1 MIFVT
6 GTDTGIGKTVLSVML
21 MHYFFAKGKTPFY
34 LKPAQT
40 GCIDPYDAD
49 SDARF
54 IYQQVPQLKGKNPT
68 DSVVCC
74 FKNPK
79 APYFAARDEGTVV
92 DMDLIFKTITDKH
105 GAFNPLIVEGAGGLM
120 VPMTEQMLA
129 VDFIKLLNAKPLL
142 AARAGLGTINH
153 TLLSIEC
160 LRSRGIQPAGVIFM
174 NPGEP
179 PVSEEMIRENME
191 AVKLFSG
198 ITVAGIIGKIGNFSN
213 PGKDSFRPLENI
225 FG

>member
-6 GTDTGIGKTVLSVML
+6 GTDTGVGKTVLSMML

-34 LKPAQT
+34 LKPIQT
-40 GCIDPYDAD
+40 GCIDPDAVD

-54 IYQQVPQLKGKNPT
+54 IYQQVAQLKGKDPA

-79 APYFAARDEGTVV
+79 APYFAARDEGTVL
-92 DMDLIFKTITDKH
+92 DMNLIFKTITDKH
-105 GAFNPLIVEGAGGLM
+105 GACDPLIVEGAGGLM
-120 VPMTEQMLA
+120 VPMTDQMLV
-129 VDFIKLLNAKPLL
+129 VDFIKLLNARPLL

-153 TLLSIEC
+153 TLLSIEY

-179 PVSEEMIRENME
+179 SVREEMIHENME
-191 AVKLFSG
+191 AIKLFSG
-198 ITVAGIIGKIGNFSN
+198 ITVAGIIGQIDNFSS
-213 PGKDSFRPLENI
+213 PGKDAFRPLESI

>member
-6 GTDTGIGKTVLSVML
+6 GTDTGVGKTVLSMML

-34 LKPAQT
+34 LKPVQT
-40 GCIDPYDAD
+40 GCIDPYAVD

-54 IYQQVPQLKGKNPT
+54 IYQQVPQLKGKNPA

-79 APYFAARDEGTVV
+79 APYFAARDEGTVM
-92 DMDLIFKTITDKH
+92 DMNLIFKTITDKH
-105 GAFNPLIVEGAGGLM
+105 GTFNPLIVEGAGGLM
-120 VPMTEQMLA
+120 VPMTDQMLV
-129 VDFIKLLNAKPLL
+129 VDFIKLLNARPLL

-153 TLLSIEC
+153 TLLSIES

-179 PVSEEMIRENME
+179 SVSEEMIRENME

-198 ITVAGIIGKIGNFSN
+198 ITVAGIIGQIGDFSN